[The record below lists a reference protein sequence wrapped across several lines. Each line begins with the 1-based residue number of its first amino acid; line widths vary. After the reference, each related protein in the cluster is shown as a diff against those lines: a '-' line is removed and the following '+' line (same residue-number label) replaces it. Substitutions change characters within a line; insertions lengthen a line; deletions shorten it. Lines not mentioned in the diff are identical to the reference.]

1 LGGILP
7 CGKPNSAIQPDT
19 EKVVTGRL
27 PTFSIVALLALV
39 VVCTGCGG
47 SGAEQ
52 GSSDQPSEPE
62 GAGGQTE
69 LTESGTPPAGDTG
82 NPELESPTPNAGP
95 VEVET
100 SVVATGLEA
109 PWDLVF
115 TPDGEALVTERDSGR
130 LLSVDASGD
139 VEELQSLPAGGVGE
153 GGLLGLALSPDY
165 ERDGLIYA
173 YYSTGTDN
181 RIVRFREGEEPEP
194 VLTGIPV
201 NSFHNGGR
209 LAFGPDGNLYVGTG
223 DAGDRPSSQDT
234 NSLAGKILRLT
245 PEGEAPE
252 DNPFS
257 GNLLYSYGHRNVQGL
272 AWDANGQLYASEFGQ
287 DTYDEVNRIVPGGNY
302 GWPEVEGEGGEGSGY
317 VDPVATFF
325 PTSEASP
332 SGVEILKG
340 GAIPQWEGDFFMAAL
355 RGQRLYRLDLD
366 ESGAVLGQEEL
377 LQGEAG
383 RLRHVVQAPDGSLW
397 VLTSNR
403 DGRGNP
409 VPDDDRIIRLGPAG
423 N

>member
-1 LGGILP
+1 MP
-7 CGKPNSAIQPDT
+7 CGKPDTAIQPGT

-27 PTFSIVALLALV
+27 PTFSVVALLALV

-52 GSSDQPSEPE
+52 GSSGEPSEPE

-69 LTESGTPPAGDTG
+69 LTESGTPPAEDTS
-82 NPELESPTPNAGP
+82 NTELESTTPNDGP

-165 ERDGLIYA
+165 ERDGLMYA

-181 RIVRFREGEEPEP
+181 RVVRFREGEEPEP

-245 PEGEAPE
+245 PEGEVPE

-366 ESGAVLGQEEL
+366 ESGAVVGQEEL

-397 VLTSNR
+397 ILTSNR

-423 N
+423 S

>member
-1 LGGILP
+1 LP
-7 CGKPNSAIQPDT
+7 RLDSNSVVRPKLQS
-19 EKVVTGRL
+19 KVLTGRL
-27 PTFSIVALLALV
+27 PFFSVAVLLAV
-39 VVCTGCGG
+39 VLLLSAGCGG
-47 SGAEQ
+47 SGVEQ
-52 GSSDQPSEPE
+52 GSSDEPSEPAGE
-62 GAGGQTE
+62 GGQTE
-69 LTESGTPPAGDTG
+69 LTESGVPPAEDTG
-82 NPELESPTPNAGP
+82 NPDPESTTANAGP
-95 VEVET
+95 VQVET

-115 TPDGEALVTERDSGR
+115 TPEGEALVTERDSGR
-130 LLSVDASGD
+130 LLSVGASGN
-139 VEELQSLPAGGVGE
+139 VEELQTLPAGGVGE

-173 YYSTGTDN
+173 YYSTDTDN
-181 RIVRFREGEEPEP
+181 RVVRFREGEEPEP

-209 LAFGPDGNLYVGTG
+209 IAFGPDGNLYVGTG

-234 NSLAGKILRLT
+234 DSLAGKILRLT
-245 PEGEAPE
+245 PEGGVPG
-252 DNPFS
+252 DNPFP
-257 GNLLYSYGHRNVQGL
+257 NNPLYSYGHRNVQGL

-332 SGVEILKG
+332 SGVEILEG

-355 RGQRLYRLDLD
+355 RGQRLYRIDLD
-366 ESGAVLGQEEL
+366 ESGAVVGQEEL

-409 VPDDDRIIRLGPAG
+409 VPTDDRIIRLGPAG
-423 N
+423 S

>member
-1 LGGILP
+1 LP
-7 CGKPNSAIQPDT
+7 RPNPNSAVQPDT
-19 EKVVTGRL
+19 ESKVVTGRL
-27 PTFSIVALLALV
+27 PAFSVAALLAV
-39 VVCTGCGG
+39 VVLSMGCGG
-47 SGAEQ
+47 SSTEQ
-52 GSSDQPSEPE
+52 GSSGESSEPE
-62 GAGGQTE
+62 GPGGQTE
-69 LTESGTPPAGDTG
+69 LTESGTPPAEDTG
-82 NPELESPTPNAGP
+82 NPDPESTTANAGP
-95 VEVET
+95 VRVET

-109 PWDLVF
+109 PWGLVF
-115 TPDGEALVTERDSGR
+115 TPGGEALVTERDSGR
-130 LLSVDASGD
+130 LLSVDASGG
-139 VEELQSLPAGGVGE
+139 VEELQTLPAGGVGE

-165 ERDGLIYA
+165 ERDGLIYV
-173 YYSTGTDN
+173 YYSTDTDN
-181 RIVRFREGEEPEP
+181 RVVRFREGEDPEP
-194 VLTGIPV
+194 ILTGIPV

-209 LAFGPDGNLYVGTG
+209 IAFGPDGNLYAGTG

-245 PEGEAPE
+245 PDAEVPE
-252 DNPFS
+252 DNPFP
-257 GNLLYSYGHRNVQGL
+257 NNPLYSYGHRNVQGL
-272 AWDANGQLYASEFGQ
+272 TWDANGQLYASEFGQ

-302 GWPEVEGEGGEGSGY
+302 GWPEVEGEGSEGSGF
-317 VDPVATFF
+317 VDPIATFF

-366 ESGAVLGQEEL
+366 ESGAVVDQEEL

-383 RLRHVVQAPDGSLW
+383 RLRHIAQAPDGSLW

-409 VPDDDRIIRLGPAG
+409 IPDDDRILRLGPAVS
-423 N
+423 